1 MIGIALIFCPTA
13 VNEAAFVSRPE
24 PMRTA
29 VFFRLRHVLLAFEWI
44 GGAKGR
50 AKYNQPR
57 WPVHFQFFMQSFW
70 KIVSLLTILREASIV
85 RATMTKKVK
94 ITPSVAEQ
102 TLIRLMRVGDRL
114 WRESDNRFGQWG
126 LTDNHYNVL
135 RILNG
140 SAEPI
145 SQVEIGRKMLSSR
158 ANVTKLV
165 DLLED
170 RKFVKRLSCGD
181 RRVNLVDLTEEGA
194 KFIEET
200 LPEVIGVAN
209 EQLKPLTRDEQKTLF
224 TLLGKLLEE

>member
-1 MIGIALIFCPTA
+1 ML
-13 VNEAAFVSRPE
+13 S
-24 PMRTA
+24 
-29 VFFRLRHVLLAFEWI
+29 
-44 GGAKGR
+44 
-50 AKYNQPR
+50 
-57 WPVHFQFFMQSFW
+57 
-70 KIVSLLTILREASIV
+70 
-85 RATMTKKVK
+85 ATMTKKVK

-114 WRESDNRFGQWG
+114 WRESDNRFSQWG

-140 SAEPI
+140 SVEPI

-194 KFIEET
+194 RFIEET